1 MSTLLMIFTTLLI
14 LSGLLYSIL
23 ILSYTYGW
31 YRLKSFQPATSG
43 SIKTFASVII
53 PARNE
58 SQNIVNILDD
68 LYNQSLLKHNFE
80 VIIIDDHSTDETAD
94 LVRGFMNSFAD
105 MDIKMITLSAD
116 HKTNAFKKKAIR
128 EAIQKSKGELIVTT
142 DADCRVG
149 VRWLETLLQFYEK
162 EKPRMIV
169 GPVSFHNEDSVFEKM
184 QTEEFLSLIAITGGA
199 IQINKPI
206 MCNGANLAYEK
217 NAFYNAGG
225 FGDDRFSSGDD
236 VFLMLNIRKMFG
248 NRSIHFLKNYD
259 AIVHTEAKK
268 NITDFVQQRTR
279 WASKNKGYEFNIL
292 FVSFT
297 VYVVNLLVA
306 AGLLTS
312 IFIPA
317 IFPAILTFLLI
328 KILIDLPILIGID
341 KFVKRTGF
349 ALYLFPLVIL
359 YPFYIV
365 FVGALGILGNYQWK
379 GRKVRN

>member
-1 MSTLLMIFTTLLI
+1 MIFTTLLI

-297 VYVVNLLVA
+297 VYVVNLLIA